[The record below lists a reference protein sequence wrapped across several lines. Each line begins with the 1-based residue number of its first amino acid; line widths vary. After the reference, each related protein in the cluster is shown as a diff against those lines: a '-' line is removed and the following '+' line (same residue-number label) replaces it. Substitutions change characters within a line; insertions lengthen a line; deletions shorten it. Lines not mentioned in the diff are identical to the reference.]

1 MSGIENAFL
10 AQVQADVQKDR
21 VDRDH
26 DVFLSHTS
34 DDRDIE
40 VSTDLYA
47 ELTGRGLDVW
57 YDGAELRLGRPAP
70 SEPGRGPRLPE
81 PRSATLL
88 DSTSLQDDTL
98 QQRARWRR

>member
-47 ELTGRGLDVW
+47 ELTGRGYQNLDRPPFW
-57 YDGAELRLGRPAP
+57 TPRPFRTTHSSSGLGGG
-70 SEPGRGPRLPE
+70 GRTR
-81 PRSATLL
+81 RT
-88 DSTSLQDDTL
+88 
-98 QQRARWRR
+98 RARG